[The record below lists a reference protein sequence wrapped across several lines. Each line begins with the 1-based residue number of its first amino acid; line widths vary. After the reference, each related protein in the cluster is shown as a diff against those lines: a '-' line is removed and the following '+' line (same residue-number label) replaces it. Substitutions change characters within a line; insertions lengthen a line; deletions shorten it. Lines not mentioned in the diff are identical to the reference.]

1 MSFLEVT
8 GLVVQSITALA
19 ILFAGWQLLYHS
31 RAMHREL
38 EMAYVQRYWQLMD
51 DRSGSFVLTREP
63 APGDDVVISRYLQ
76 LCEDELELRE
86 LGRVTDATWAFW
98 SKSMFEQVSVPAYR
112 RVLDGMPDDQFPYLR
127 RLMADGPGHDPIA
140 VGVFKR
146 RLRGL

>member
-1 MSFLEVT
+1 MSYVDIIGLLVQLVT
-8 GLVVQSITALA
+8 AVA

-51 DRSGSFVLTREP
+51 GRSDTFVLTREP
-63 APGDDVVISRYLQ
+63 EPADEVVISRYLQ
-76 LCEDELELRE
+76 LCEDELELRS

-98 SKSMFEQVSVPAYR
+98 SKSMFQQVSVPAYR
-112 RVLDGMPDDQFPYLR
+112 RVLDRMPDTYLPFLR
-127 RLMADGPGHDPIA
+127 RLMSDGPDHDPIEMGA
-140 VGVFKR
+140 WKR